1 MAGITGK
8 HGAVRHRLDGKFQ
21 IGVAANPHEISR
33 QQEIDNLA
41 SAIGVN

>member
-1 MAGITGK
+1 MPSAPGLTAIGD
-8 HGAVRHRLDGKFQ
+8 VDGKFQ
-21 IGVAANPHEISR
+21 IGVATNTNEISR